1 MSETRLGNARR
12 HLTVGFLALVILV
25 GGFGTWAVFANI
37 SGAIIAGGQIEVE
50 QNRQVV
56 QHLDGGIVSEVLV
69 KEGDIVEVD
78 TPLIRLD
85 AQLLRSELTIVE
97 GQLFELMARTGRL
110 KAERDA
116 VTEIQFEDELL
127 ELAKAREDVQ
137 TLMDGQTSLFQARQE
152 SLLKEKDQLARR
164 AEQIQSQIKGIDAQ
178 LEALEIQVG
187 LIAKE
192 RVDQEGLLAKG
203 LAQASRVLALQREEA
218 GLYGTIGELQA
229 SRAEAE
235 GRATEIEIEIL
246 KLDTSTREEAIT
258 RLRDLEYNQVELA
271 ERRQTLSE
279 QLNRLDITAP
289 VGGIVYDLAIT
300 TPRSVVRPAEP
311 VLYIIPQDRPLVIA
325 ARVEPIHIDQV
336 FVGQDVVLRF
346 SAFDARNTPE
356 LDGRVMQVSAD
367 AFVDE
372 RTQASFYRAQI
383 RLLEG
388 EVEKLEGQVILP
400 GMPVEAF
407 IRTDDRTPL
416 AYLVKPLTDYF
427 NKAFRES

>member
-1 MSETRLGNARR
+1 M
-12 HLTVGFLALVILV
+12 
-25 GGFGTWAVFANI
+25 
-37 SGAIIAGGQIEVE
+37 
-50 QNRQVV
+50 
-56 QHLDGGIVSEVLV
+56 
-69 KEGDIVEVD
+69 
-78 TPLIRLD
+78 
-85 AQLLRSELTIVE
+85 E

-110 KAERDA
+110 EAERDGSD
-116 VTEIQFEDELL
+116 TISYEEELHQ
-127 ELAKAREDVQ
+127 LAAAREDVQ
-137 TLMDGQTSLFQARQE
+137 DLMDGQTSLFEARRE
-152 SLLKEKDQLARR
+152 SMLKEKDQLARR
-164 AEQIQSQIKGIDAQ
+164 ADQIESQISGIDAQ
-178 LEALEIQVG
+178 LEALEVQVG
-187 LIAKE
+187 LIGKE
-192 RVDQEGLLAKG
+192 LADQQSLLDRG

-218 GLYGTIGELQA
+218 SLQGTIGELAA

-246 KLDTSTREEAIT
+246 KLDTLTREEAIT

-271 ERRQTLSE
+271 ERRQTLRE

-336 FVGQDVVLRF
+336 FVGQEVVLRF

-372 RTQASFYRAQI
+372 RTQASFYRAEI
-383 RLLEG
+383 RLLDG
-388 EVEKLEGQVILP
+388 EVEKLEGQAILP

-416 AYLVKPLTDYF
+416 AYLVKPLADYF

>member
-1 MSETRLGNARR
+1 MSGQKVGNARW
-12 HLTVGFLALVILV
+12 HLTVGFIALVILV
-25 GGFGTWAVFANI
+25 GGFGTWAVLANI

-69 KEGDIVEVD
+69 KEGDIIEVD
-78 TPLIRLD
+78 TPLIKLD
-85 AQLLRSELTIVE
+85 DQLLSSELAIVE

-110 KAERDA
+110 EAERDGSD
-116 VTEIQFEDELL
+116 TISYEEELHQ
-127 ELAKAREDVQ
+127 LAAAREDVQ
-137 TLMDGQTSLFQARQE
+137 DLMDGQTSLFEARRE
-152 SLLKEKDQLARR
+152 SMLKEKDQLARR
-164 AEQIQSQIKGIDAQ
+164 ADQIESQISGIDAQ
-178 LEALEIQVG
+178 LEALEVQVG
-187 LIAKE
+187 LIGKE
-192 RVDQEGLLAKG
+192 LADQQSLLDRG

-218 GLYGTIGELQA
+218 SLQGTIGELAA

-246 KLDTSTREEAIT
+246 KLDTLTREEAIT

-271 ERRQTLSE
+271 ERRQTLRE

-336 FVGQDVVLRF
+336 FVGQEVVLRF

-372 RTQASFYRAQI
+372 RTQASFYRAEI
-383 RLLEG
+383 RLLDG
-388 EVEKLEGQVILP
+388 EVEKLEGQAILP

-416 AYLVKPLTDYF
+416 AYLVKPLADYF